1 MDGEIV
7 KYIALMAKVL
17 VKKEQT
23 MSYEEGAVILSKI
36 LKKKLNAG
44 RGFAKQVSASC
55 NKFKSIGDEETARE
69 IAVAF
74 TDKDGKHPHY
84 D

>member
-1 MDGEIV
+1 MDNEIV
-7 KYIALMAKVL
+7 KSISLMAKVL
-17 VKKEQT
+17 AKKGQT
-23 MSYEEGAVILSKI
+23 MTYDEGTAVLSDF
-36 LKKKLNAG
+36 LKKDMNSG

-55 NKFKSIGDEETARE
+55 NKFKSVGDLETARE

-74 TDKDGKHPHY
+74 TSKKGKHPHY

>member
-1 MDGEIV
+1 MDNELV

-17 VKKEQT
+17 VKKGQKMT
-23 MSYEEGAVILSKI
+23 YEEGTVLLSHFLNKDM
-36 LKKKLNAG
+36 NAG

-55 NKFKSIGDEETARE
+55 NKYKSVGDLETARE
-69 IAVAF
+69 IALAF
-74 TDKDGKHPHY
+74 TDKNGKHPHY

>member
-1 MDGEIV
+1 MDNDIV

-17 VKKEQT
+17 AKKKQT
-23 MSYEEGAVILSKI
+23 MTYEEGTVLLSHFLNKDM
-36 LKKKLNAG
+36 NAG

-55 NKFKSIGDEETARE
+55 NKFKSVGDLETASE

-74 TDKDGKHPHY
+74 TDKNGKHPHY

>member
-1 MDGEIV
+1 MDIEIV

-17 VKKEQT
+17 AKKEQKMT
-23 MSYEEGAVILSKI
+23 YEEGTAILSKF
-36 LKKKLNAG
+36 LKTDLNAG

-55 NKFKSIGDEETARE
+55 NKFKSVGDEETARE
-69 IAVAF
+69 IAFAF

>member
-1 MDGEIV
+1 MDNEIV
-7 KYIALMAKVL
+7 KFISLMAKVL
-17 VKKEQT
+17 AKKEQT
-23 MSYEEGAVILSKI
+23 MTYDDGAAVLSDF
-36 LKKKLNAG
+36 LKKGMNGG

-55 NKFKSIGDEETARE
+55 NKFKSEGDENTARE

-74 TDKDGKHPHY
+74 TSKNGKHPHY